1 MNAEFL
7 QLELLGRLAG
17 PLALTH
23 VTVIPMDAEREL
35 SDHTLVIEKG
45 VVRALGPTREVDTMG
60 LRVIDGSDRYVMPG
74 LADMYTHYWDP
85 VDSALHLANGI
96 TVTRTVGT
104 PFQLAMERLAEHG
117 EFPSPRMITISPPI
131 DGVGPTGR
139 TDMPRGAAMT
149 SSEQADPLVQRFV
162 RGVYHQIKAFSLLS
176 PEHLRALGR
185 VAAAAGV
192 RLVASALAPQGGS
205 TDPLHRAGLPF
216 DP

>member
-74 LADMYTHYWDP
+74 LADM
-85 VDSALHLANGI
+85 
-96 TVTRTVGT
+96 
-104 PFQLAMERLAEHG
+104 
-117 EFPSPRMITISPPI
+117 
-131 DGVGPTGR
+131 
-139 TDMPRGAAMT
+139 
-149 SSEQADPLVQRFV
+149 
-162 RGVYHQIKAFSLLS
+162 
-176 PEHLRALGR
+176 
-185 VAAAAGV
+185 
-192 RLVASALAPQGGS
+192 
-205 TDPLHRAGLPF
+205 
-216 DP
+216 